1 MVTFYGRAVTFNL
14 LLSIYYQKWK
24 AHIVIEIL
32 KKKTIFTNIIF
43 KLKITDWRLIVQGD
57 E

>member
-1 MVTFYGRAVTFNL
+1 MESSYRHRNT
-14 LLSIYYQKWK
+14 
-24 AHIVIEIL
+24 
-32 KKKTIFTNIIF
+32 KKKAIFTNIIF